1 MVGLPEEYPSILS
14 TGECENVGV
23 FPSTWATLPCLMHF
37 TCFFLPALHLLLKH
51 NQFVFVRPADNE
63 SIVCVMVVIT
73 DRQSTNKDVPFV
85 RS

>member
-23 FPSTWATLPCLMHF
+23 FSLDLGYPDPPDAFHMAFFAFFAFAFETKSTC
-37 TCFFLPALHLLLKH
+37 
-51 NQFVFVRPADNE
+51 VRPADNE